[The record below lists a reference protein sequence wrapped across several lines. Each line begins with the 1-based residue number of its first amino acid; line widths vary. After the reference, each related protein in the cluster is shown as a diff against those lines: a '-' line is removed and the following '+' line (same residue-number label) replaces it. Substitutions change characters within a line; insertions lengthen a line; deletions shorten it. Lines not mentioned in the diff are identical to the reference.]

1 MMLRPSRGTT
11 FRKADLVVPV
21 LGVVLLAACATTPV
35 DGNSHRAANAPLGS
49 LMLSGPTFG
58 NLPLLPTGCATGEH
72 QFFFG
77 FDLHDEKSGVV
88 TRLIVDPATG
98 PIIRVFAASAPFD
111 KNVLFRSVARNVACF
126 ISRSTPPAGA
136 SIEFSNSACHSMST
150 VSFPQ
155 VKASLVTRPTPV
167 VYEQGRCLSRAD
179 SPRPPG
185 MV

>member
-111 KNVLFRSVARNVACF
+111 KNVLFHRQECRVFHFSLDSAGWRVNRIQQLSVSLDVDCELPSGESIVGN
-126 ISRSTPPAGA
+126 A
-136 SIEFSNSACHSMST
+136 SD
-150 VSFPQ
+150 P
-155 VKASLVTRPTPV
+155 
-167 VYEQGRCLSRAD
+167 GCL
-179 SPRPPG
+179 
-185 MV
+185 